1 MGLGVLDYNKIEHVP
16 GTVLLDDRSVDQDE
30 SAMLINLKRGTG
42 SNAHIVLAPQPSDD
56 PNDPLNWPRWQRDFV
71 MLIILM
77 GALLY
82 ASVMT
87 PMLSA
92 AQVVMAIDIGV
103 SITKISQLSGYQVL
117 VCAAIGYIS

>member
-117 VCAAIGYIS
+117 VCAALGYVH